1 MAFTNCRRPLDT
13 RSAQFVLEVRFE
25 LLELLSLACEFI
37 GLDHAYS
44 PLANVV
50 RASTL
55 QPTLG
60 APPQQP
66 TATESEPK
74 PSTPRVE
81 FQRCRNSLSS
91 RAEPGDFCAK
101 YGGHRVHFMANFMP

>member
-1 MAFTNCRRPLDT
+1 MKAVRSWLDEWLSRIAVVHWT
-13 RSAQFVLEVRFE
+13 REAPNLFSRSVLSC
-25 LLELLSLACEFI
+25 ELLSLACEFI
-37 GLDHAYS
+37 GLDHAHS

-66 TATESEPK
+66 TATEFGAKTFNP
-74 PSTPRVE
+74 PGRVPALPQL
-81 FQRCRNSLSS
+81 FVLAC
-91 RAEPGDFCAK
+91 
-101 YGGHRVHFMANFMP
+101 